1 MNIGEEQKIHRVEPA
16 RVPVP
21 ERETAPARPYK
32 PAVPRKEPDKAPAR
46 PRKVPVKR

>member
-1 MNIGEEQKIHRVEPA
+1 LNIGETERIIRVEPV

-46 PRKVPVKR
+46 PRKVPAKR